1 MATESGR
8 FNNISLVADEAL
20 TAHTF
25 VTLSA
30 DAEAAYVA
38 ADGDDAIGVA
48 IGAAAAGKM
57 VTVQVDGIA
66 MVKANEAIS
75 AGAAVASD
83 TAGEAIPAASG
94 EARLGYAMQAATGA
108 GEIISV
114 LLKPAA
120 ADAA

>member
-1 MATESGR
+1 
-8 FNNISLVADEAL
+8 
-20 TAHTF
+20 
-25 VTLSA
+25 
-30 DAEAAYVA
+30 
-38 ADGDDAIGVA
+38 
-48 IGAAAAGKM
+48 M

>member
-1 MATESGR
+1 MATMSGR

-20 TAHTF
+20 TASTF

-48 IGAAAAGKM
+48 IGAADAGKM
-57 VTVQVDGIA
+57 VTVQIDGIA
-66 MVKANEAIS
+66 VVKSAEAIS

-83 TAGEAIPAASG
+83 TAGLGIAAASG

-108 GEIISV
+108 GEFISV